1 MIDLILKIAEYELY
15 CDKEYIEE
23 NVETYKNKTYKELF
37 SGNNFNDEEK
47 EFFGIKYFNGEML
60 IQDAIVRYIAVEKEN
75 ETIVIRDS

>member
-37 SGNNFNDEEK
+37 SGNNFK